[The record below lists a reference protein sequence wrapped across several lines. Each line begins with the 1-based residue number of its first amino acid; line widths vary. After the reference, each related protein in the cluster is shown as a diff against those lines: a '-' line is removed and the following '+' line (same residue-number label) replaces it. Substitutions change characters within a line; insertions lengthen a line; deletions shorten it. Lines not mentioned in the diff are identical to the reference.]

1 MRTTTPQH
9 SRRLRLAAA
18 TTVRTAVDAC
28 PALRRDHSST
38 GASAPRR
45 WGVGAPARWRVG
57 APAPRRLPLPDP
69 AAWWARRVGAPA
81 LGRWSAGAPAPRRP
95 GAGTVWVLLPERWGR
110 LGGGGGWN
118 KITARQTKR
127 LRLCAGRNDWSNYA
141 EITQKL
147 RRLCTNYAEITQIT
161 QKLCIHHA
169 EITHVTQKLRR
180 NYAKITQKLRRNY
193 AKITQKKLRKNY
205 ACVCNLRNF

>member
-81 LGRWSAGAPAPRRP
+81 RRRP
-95 GAGTVWVLLPERWGR
+95 GAGSLGR
-110 LGGGGGWN
+110 RRPSASAPWPW
-118 KITARQTKR
+118 RR
-127 LRLCAGRNDWSNYA
+127 
-141 EITQKL
+141 
-147 RRLCTNYAEITQIT
+147 RRLCPPAGTAGAPGSEEIKSLHDKPNGCARAAMIG
-161 QKLCIHHA
+161 A
-169 EITHVTQKLRR
+169 
-180 NYAKITQKLRRNY
+180 ITQKLRRNY
-193 AKITQKKLRKNY
+193 ADYAQITQKLR
-205 ACVCNLRNF
+205 

>member
-81 LGRWSAGAPAPRRP
+81 PRRVGAPAPRRVGAGAPGRWGVTRASAPRRLPLPDRRTRPPGGPGASAPRRWGAGAPAPRRP
-95 GAGTVWVLLPERWGR
+95 GALAPAPFGSSCRN
-110 LGGGGGWN
+110 GGGAWGGVGGIKSLHDKPN
-118 KITARQTKR
+118 GCGCAR
-127 LRLCAGRNDWSNYA
+127 AAMIGA
-141 EITQKL
+141 
-147 RRLCTNYAEITQIT
+147 
-161 QKLCIHHA
+161 
-169 EITHVTQKLRR
+169 
-180 NYAKITQKLRRNY
+180 ITQKLRRNY
-193 AKITQKKLRKNY
+193 ADYAQITHKLR
-205 ACVCNLRNF
+205 